1 MWIRSSAMCC
11 NVELAGRIR
20 PCFCSRC
27 TQSPTETFGTISN
40 PEDQKGSSMAKCFPH
55 PVLPVLC
62 VTRCEHLLS
71 PLLLYSVQN
80 WRLLGSSP
88 GDPSPTVT
96 DLLQRD
102 TRMKMRTTMTWEIW
116 GIQNLVFISHLHFVL
131 SIYHN
136 KIGLTPNYLHSRN
149 SFSLGY
155 KKTVFTS
162 WLDTGTPFQCE
173 DRACKVCVAYWVK
186 LIQLHNGASCIL
198 RIPKLFE
205 V

>member
-1 MWIRSSAMCC
+1 MITRQMVDLFKDLVVFKRNHIKMLLRLSPKIITAMGIRSSAMCC
-11 NVELAGRIR
+11 NVELAGRMR

-27 TQSPTETFGTISN
+27 TQSPTETFGTTSN

-71 PLLLYSVQN
+71 TLLLYSVQN

-116 GIQNLVFISHLHFVL
+116 GI
-131 SIYHN
+131 
-136 KIGLTPNYLHSRN
+136 
-149 SFSLGY
+149 
-155 KKTVFTS
+155 
-162 WLDTGTPFQCE
+162 
-173 DRACKVCVAYWVK
+173 
-186 LIQLHNGASCIL
+186 
-198 RIPKLFE
+198 
-205 V
+205 